1 MSKFAVIVY
10 PNFSLQEITCLTSAL
25 AVWFN
30 EKIDYIAS
38 ESKEY
43 YSEEGVRVVPTKTV
57 NETKIT
63 DYDCVILPRGQ
74 SIRFLRCMIKS

>member
-43 YSEEGVRVVPTKTV
+43 YSEEGVRVVPTK
-57 NETKIT
+57 
-63 DYDCVILPRGQ
+63 Q
-74 SIRFLRCMIKS
+74 